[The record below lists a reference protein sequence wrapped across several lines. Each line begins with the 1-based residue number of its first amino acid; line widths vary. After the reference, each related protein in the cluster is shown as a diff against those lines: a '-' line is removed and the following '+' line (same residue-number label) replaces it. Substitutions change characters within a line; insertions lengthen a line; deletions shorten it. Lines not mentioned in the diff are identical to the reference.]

1 MSTLKNLE
9 LLYAAAYEGTSSFE
23 EMVPL
28 GEFTAPEETEENTRE
43 MTYTFAVNAE
53 AAVGGDPVFAQ
64 ITLTVRKDGGWD
76 FKAESGLYDF
86 AFETAGSLQKPKDA
100 GKALD
105 FIESLNLTY
114 LYNAFEKPTNLEAE
128 LAAAYA
134 GYLKRLQKYETRGG
148 KLREEP
154 IVYTAAVE
162 QAEGITIDTDE
173 KRMTMEELLEGLDA
187 NDALSKLLREG
198 PADA

>member
-9 LLYAAAYEGTSSFE
+9 LLYAAAHEGVSSFE

-28 GEFTAPEETEENTRE
+28 GEFKAPEATEENTRE
-43 MTYTFAVNAE
+43 VSYSFTVEAE
-53 AAVGGDPVFAQ
+53 ASGAGDPVFAQ
-64 ITLTVRKDGGWD
+64 VTLTVRKDGGWD

-86 AFETAGSLQKPKDA
+86 AFETSGSLQTPKDA

-105 FIESLNLTY
+105 FIDGLKLGYS
-114 LYNAFEKPTNLEAE
+114 YNAFEKPTNLEAE

-134 GYLKRLQKYETRGG
+134 GYLKRLQRAESRNG

-154 IVYTAAVE
+154 IVYTKAVDYP
-162 QAEGITIDTDE
+162 EGIE
-173 KRMTMEELLEGLDA
+173 ESQGRMSLDELLEDLDA
-187 NDALSKLLREG
+187 NDTLAKLLREG
-198 PADA
+198 PQE